1 MSTQLDEKAKRDL
14 RRELYLDPPKFLTT
28 ILSHWFYE
36 PLTWMHRGYLALLL
50 RRTDFLP
57 KYGEVDKIIQNLWR
71 SETPG
76 MMPKRELHCSSGK
89 RTAPWD
95 FASRGTWR

>member
-50 RRTDFLP
+50 RRTDFLL
-57 KYGEVDKIIQNLWR
+57 KYGEVDKIIQNFVAKRDPWND
-71 SETPG
+71 SEKGT
-76 MMPKRELHCSSGK
+76 RYRQDH
-89 RTAPWD
+89 PWQWG
-95 FASRGTWR
+95 SRVYGVL